1 MNSTKKLLATAVA
14 ASTMAVAAMAPVANA
29 EVSASVGVASTY
41 LWRGYDLGT
50 GTPAVSGDLNFSQNG
65 FYTGIWGSSGDTA
78 AGTEYDLY
86 IGYGGEVGDFSYDVS
101 LWSYV
106 YPTGAGYLDDED
118 TAELE
123 ETNIGDL
130 MDAVISVGYG
140 PVALTYYGNVEGA
153 DDYSYVT
160 LDATF
165 DKFNVLLGSHS
176 GDTDEATH
184 LNVAYS
190 YNDNLSFTLSK
201 IVSSNDGDIDEDSG
215 DMVEVDGDVKFVVS
229 YSLPI
234 GE

>member
-14 ASTMAVAAMAPVANA
+14 ASTLAVSAMAPVANA

-50 GTPAVSGDLNFSQNG
+50 GTPAVSGDLNFSQGG
-65 FYTGIWGSSGDTA
+65 FYTGIWGSSGDTT

-86 IGYGGEVGDFSYDVS
+86 IGYGGEVGGFSYDVS

-106 YPTGAGYLDDED
+106 YPTGAGYLDDD
-118 TAELE
+118 STPELE

-130 MDAVISVGYG
+130 MDAVIGVGYG

-165 DKFNVLLGSHS
+165 EQFNVLVGQHS

-184 LNVAYS
+184 LNLSYA
-190 YNDNLSFTLSK
+190 YNDNLSFTLST
-201 IVSSNDGDIDEDSG
+201 ILSSNDDAADS
-215 DMVEVDGDVKFVVS
+215 DPKFVVS

-234 GE
+234 E